1 MPTYAE
7 LARNAKR
14 LQALTS
20 LRPVEFEEVLSHF
33 VTAYAATQSATR
45 TQAGQPRQ
53 RKPGGG
59 CKGQLHGLE
68 EKMLFSLIYL
78 KTYPLQEA
86 LGLQFGLSQP
96 QTSDRLKQLLPLML
110 TALTEAGYTP
120 ARDVA
125 ELRQRWPTAGSPSTV
140 HLDGTERPRQRPK
153 TPAKQRD
160 HYSGKKKIT
169 RTKT

>member
-7 LARNAKR
+7 LSRSAKR

-33 VTAYAATQSATR
+33 VTAYAATQSPTL

-53 RKPGGG
+53 RQPGGG
-59 CKGQLHGLE
+59 RKGQLHRLDD
-68 EKMLFSLIYL
+68 KLLFSLIYL

-86 LGLQFGLSQP
+86 LGLQFGLSQS
-96 QTSDRLKQLLPLML
+96 QTSDILKQLLPLVL
-110 TALTEAGYTP
+110 TALTDAGYTP

-125 ELRQRWPTAGSPSTV
+125 ELRQHWPAAGSPSTV

-153 TPAKQRD
+153 NPAKQREY
-160 HYSGKKKIT
+160 YSGKKKIT